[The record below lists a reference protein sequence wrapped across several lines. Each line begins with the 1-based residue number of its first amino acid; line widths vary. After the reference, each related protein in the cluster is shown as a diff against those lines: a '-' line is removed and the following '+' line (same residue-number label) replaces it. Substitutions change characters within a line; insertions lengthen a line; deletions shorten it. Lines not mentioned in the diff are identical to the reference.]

1 MLIIMKEFQ
10 CIVNKPNAR
19 IHWMSSI
26 YPSNWFASSATRKRS
41 RKPINMFDVA
51 VLLYNLI
58 KIILRIL
65 KARAKNCNVHSFFF
79 LSFRFWF
86 VQFAGFNDASWS
98 GNDLDSIEPT
108 NDSVIR
114 PVRTLDATTESSW
127 NGLKEIWFGLIQ
139 TLAIRCQVKS
149 RKFIMLLKWSSCK
162 LLSMEK

>member
-10 CIVNKPNAR
+10 CIVNKSNAR

-65 KARAKNCNVHSFFF
+65 KARAKNCNVHFFFF
-79 LSFRFWF
+79 LF
-86 VQFAGFNDASWS
+86 V
-98 GNDLDSIEPT
+98 
-108 NDSVIR
+108 
-114 PVRTLDATTESSW
+114 
-127 NGLKEIWFGLIQ
+127 FGLFN
-139 TLAIRCQVKS
+139 LQVLMM
-149 RKFIMLLKWSSCK
+149 RREVVTI
-162 LLSMEK
+162 